1 MSMIKIENLTFSYPT
16 SYDNVFENVS
26 FQVDTDWKLGFVG
39 RNGRG
44 KTTFLNLLLGKY
56 EYSGKILSSVQFDY
70 FPYPVSDKNRITEDI
85 LQEICP
91 LAEEW
96 ELMRELS
103 YLDVDV
109 DVLWRPFETL
119 SNGEQT
125 KVLIAALFLNEG
137 HFLLIDEP
145 TNHLDAKARKS
156 VAAYLKKKKGFILV
170 SHDRRFL
177 DDGLNPEKLGAVS
190 SYLCDPATAHAEF
203 MLVKNQYQG
212 ETDRRAGH
220 GALCY
225 QIRQA
230 FPHGEVTA
238 EEANRIGY
246 ETAMRWTKGKYQFF
260 VCTHIDKE
268 HIHNHIYYN
277 STAYDRSRKF
287 RNFIG
292 SSFALRRLSDR
303 VCLEHDLSVIAN
315 PKLHSKGRY
324 LHYGQWLGENQ
335 KLSQKE
341 QIRLAIDAA
350 LTERPEDFAD
360 FLRRME
366 TAGIQVKHGRGG
378 VISFLVPG
386 QQRAARFRAA
396 TLGDG
401 YGPED
406 VQAVIDGK
414 APTRTAPVRRAPAP
428 RRVNLLID
436 IQERMRQGKG
446 PTYERW
452 AKVYNLKQM
461 AAALQYLKEHQLFEY
476 DDLAAKTDAATERFH
491 TLAGD
496 IQHTEAELSRVSD
509 LMAAVVQYAK
519 TRPAF
524 DGYKAAKYSRK
535 YLAEHEAE
543 LADYRAAKATMAE
556 LLGGEKLPK
565 MDVLKEKRRQLAARK
580 KALYLE
586 YRKAQQDMR
595 ELVAVK
601 GSVDHLRG
609 LTDSQRNKEQAR

>member
-1 MSMIKIENLTFSYPT
+1 M
-16 SYDNVFENVS
+16 
-26 FQVDTDWKLGFVG
+26 
-39 RNGRG
+39 
-44 KTTFLNLLLGKY
+44 
-56 EYSGKILSSVQFDY
+56 
-70 FPYPVSDKNRITEDI
+70 
-85 LQEICP
+85 
-91 LAEEW
+91 
-96 ELMRELS
+96 
-103 YLDVDV
+103 
-109 DVLWRPFETL
+109 
-119 SNGEQT
+119 
-125 KVLIAALFLNEG
+125 
-137 HFLLIDEP
+137 
-145 TNHLDAKARKS
+145 
-156 VAAYLKKKKGFILV
+156 
-170 SHDRRFL
+170 
-177 DDGLNPEKLGAVS
+177 S
-190 SYLCDPATAHAEF
+190 SYLCDPETAHAEF
-203 MLVKNQYQG
+203 MLVKGQYQA
-212 ETDRRAGH
+212 ETGRTAEQ

-230 FPHGEVTA
+230 FPQGEVTPK
-238 EEANRIGY
+238 EANRIGY

-260 VCTHIDKE
+260 VCTHTDKG

-303 VCLEHDLSVIAN
+303 VCLEHALSVVER
-315 PKLHSKGRY
+315 PKLHSKGRF
-324 LHYGQWLGENQ
+324 LHYGQWQGEVRPP
-335 KLSQKE
+335 SQKE
-341 QIRLAIDAA
+341 QIRCAIDTA
-350 LTERPEDFAD
+350 LSKRPADFAD

-366 TAGIQVKHGRGG
+366 AVGFQVVHGRGG
-378 VISFLVPG
+378 VISFRAPG
-386 QQRAARFRAA
+386 HDRAARLRAS
-396 TLGDG
+396 TLGAG
-401 YGPED
+401 YGRED
-406 VQAVIDGK
+406 IQAVIDGK
-414 APTRTAPVRRAPAP
+414 APTRTAPVRRAPTP

-446 PTYERW
+446 PAYERW

-496 IQHTEAELSRVSD
+496 IQQTEAELSRVSD

-565 MDVLKEKRRQLAARK
+565 MDVLKKKRRQLAARK

-609 LTDSQRNKEQAR
+609 LTDNQRNKEQAR

>member
-1 MSMIKIENLTFSYPT
+1 MKE
-16 SYDNVFENVS
+16 
-26 FQVDTDWKLGFVG
+26 
-39 RNGRG
+39 R
-44 KTTFLNLLLGKY
+44 
-56 EYSGKILSSVQFDY
+56 FDY
-70 FPYPVSDKNRITEDI
+70 GQNPDKTEGGELISSYGCDHMTAD
-85 LQEICP
+85 
-91 LAEEW
+91 AE
-96 ELMRELS
+96 
-103 YLDVDV
+103 
-109 DVLWRPFETL
+109 
-119 SNGEQT
+119 
-125 KVLIAALFLNEG
+125 
-137 HFLLIDEP
+137 FLLSKAKYKAVTGREQRR
-145 TNHLDAKARKS
+145 DAD
-156 VAAYLKKKKGFILV
+156 V
-170 SHDRRFL
+170 
-177 DDGLNPEKLGAVS
+177 
-190 SYLCDPATAHAEF
+190 
-203 MLVKNQYQG
+203 
-212 ETDRRAGH
+212 
-220 GALCY
+220 LCY
-225 QIRQA
+225 QIRQS
-230 FPHGEVTA
+230 FKPGEITP
-238 EEANRIGY
+238 EEANRVGY

-260 VCTHIDKE
+260 ICTHIDKE

-350 LTERPEDFAD
+350 LTERPKDFAD

-386 QQRAARFRAA
+386 QQRAARFRAS

-414 APTRTAPVRRAPAP
+414 APTRTATARKAPAP

-446 PTYERW
+446 PAYERW

-496 IQHTEAELSRVSD
+496 IQQTEAELSRVSD

-601 GSVDHLRG
+601 GSVDHLHG
-609 LTDSQRNKEQAR
+609 LTDNQRNKEQAR